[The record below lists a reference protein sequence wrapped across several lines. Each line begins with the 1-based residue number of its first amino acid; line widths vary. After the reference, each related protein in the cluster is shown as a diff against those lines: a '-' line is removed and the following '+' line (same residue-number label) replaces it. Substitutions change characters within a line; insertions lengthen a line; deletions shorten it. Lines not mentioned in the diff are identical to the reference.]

1 MATNKRCEGKQHT
14 ERIEPRLQQLI
25 ALWIDGTLASLRRI
39 PLLCD
44 EIAELAACNG
54 FEGNPE
60 QDLLR
65 RAGRLS
71 AKAEQR
77 LMACLEIQS
86 RTGSYS
92 TRGALEVSPRIVT
105 AGWEG

>member
-1 MATNKRCEGKQHT
+1 MLNP
-14 ERIEPRLQQLI
+14 IDLRLQQLI
-25 ALWIDGTLASLRRI
+25 ALWIDGSPVSLQRI

-44 EIAELAACNG
+44 QIEELAADGG
-54 FEGNPE
+54 FTGNPDR
-60 QDLLR
+60 DLIR

-77 LMACLEIQS
+77 LVACLEIQS

-92 TRGALEVSPRIVT
+92 TRGALELLPHMVT